1 MPPTDGLIPMSIME
15 ALSEPNGY
23 FKNILEVENKK
34 WWGNRKELRGMNW
47 GGYIWSKL
55 IIYMYEILK

>member
-1 MPPTDGLIPMSIME
+1 MGFQPPERVSMPPTDGLIPMSIME

-34 WWGNRKELRGMNW
+34 
-47 GGYIWSKL
+47 GGEK
-55 IIYMYEILK
+55 